1 MQKTKVDTAEGRLAE
16 LGGLEDTNN
25 AEGRLAEF
33 GGLEVRERGN
43 QSTCSRRY
51 ESTAGPTFRRRAKC
65 QKAPKSPTA
74 AKPNCTIIEWMSM
87 FDKTRSSL
95 RRWFWERFGAPAG
108 SFWQPWGMSWG
119 LSGARDDNAEQE
131 DS

>member
-51 ESTAGPTFRRRAKC
+51 ESTAGPTFRRRARGRKC
-65 QKAPKSPTA
+65 QKAPKRSKA
-74 AKPNCTIIEWMSM
+74 ARPNCTIIE
-87 FDKTRSSL
+87 
-95 RRWFWERFGAPAG
+95 
-108 SFWQPWGMSWG
+108 
-119 LSGARDDNAEQE
+119 
-131 DS
+131 